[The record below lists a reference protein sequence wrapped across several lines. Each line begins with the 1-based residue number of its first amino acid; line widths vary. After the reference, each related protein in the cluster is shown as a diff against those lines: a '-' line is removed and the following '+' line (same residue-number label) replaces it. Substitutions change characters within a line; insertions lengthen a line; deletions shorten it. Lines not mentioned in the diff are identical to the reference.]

1 MASGASRINFSVAGV
16 SVPRDEYNHV
26 VSELTVVAGTEVRTL
41 QVTSGCISVALCSF
55 FSHVFSASCNVA
67 YMIGLRAFT

>member
-1 MASGASRINFSVAGV
+1 MASGASSGDFTVAGV

-41 QVTSGCISVALCSF
+41 QVTSG
-55 FSHVFSASCNVA
+55 
-67 YMIGLRAFT
+67 AFL